1 VLVGRWDVMD
11 DEEVAVQLGQEESRV
26 FNMRNFLSKVLVIF
40 LIIIPQSLMFS
51 TRVLMGLEMHVRET
65 KMIYLEN

>member
-1 VLVGRWDVMD
+1 MD